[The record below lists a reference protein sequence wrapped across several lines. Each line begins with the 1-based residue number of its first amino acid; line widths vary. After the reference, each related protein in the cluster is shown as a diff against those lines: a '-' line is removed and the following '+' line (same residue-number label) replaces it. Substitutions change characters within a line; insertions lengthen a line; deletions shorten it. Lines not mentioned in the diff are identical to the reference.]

1 MKKTIWFD
9 ITVLYNWNRPPV
21 GIVRVELECARHL
34 LSEFGEQTRFCR
46 YDGIRG
52 AHVEVSHDEVAVYI
66 RGLDSYGEESRSHL
80 SKGFEWR
87 LKHFTKKVLRSCLPQ
102 QLQSG
107 ATRHLGRWWSAITG
121 TKQRLIRLLSQLR
134 THRIPL
140 YGGIEPELNRG
151 DIYITLGLDFESVIF
166 PGMSYI
172 KERTGIKVLGMCYD
186 LVPVKLP
193 HLSVLQD
200 SSHKFSA
207 YVINMARCAD
217 KILCDSQ
224 NTRRDLFHFL
234 STVNGHRPPLE
245 VITLGG
251 DIRTKRGA
259 VGRQVRNLCRTP
271 YILYVST
278 IERRKNHEALYR
290 VYTRFVEAGRRNLPK
305 LVFVGAPG
313 WGVENFL
320 SDLRLDRS
328 VDGLIL
334 MLHDISDSE
343 LSYLYRHA
351 LFTVYPSLYEG
362 WGLPVAESLAH
373 GKFCLASSTSSL
385 PEVGADFVEYLDPW
399 DLPAWVER
407 MAYYF
412 DNVGAIRA
420 KEEKILSQ
428 YKPRTWAETTRLLV
442 DHALNL

>member
-1 MKKTIWFD
+1 
-9 ITVLYNWNRPPV
+9 
-21 GIVRVELECARHL
+21 
-34 LSEFGEQTRFCR
+34 
-46 YDGIRG
+46 
-52 AHVEVSHDEVAVYI
+52 
-66 RGLDSYGEESRSHL
+66 
-80 SKGFEWR
+80 
-87 LKHFTKKVLRSCLPQ
+87 
-102 QLQSG
+102 
-107 ATRHLGRWWSAITG
+107 
-121 TKQRLIRLLSQLR
+121 
-134 THRIPL
+134 
-140 YGGIEPELNRG
+140 
-151 DIYITLGLDFESVIF
+151 
-166 PGMSYI
+166 MSYI
-172 KERTGIKVLGMCYD
+172 KKRAGIKVLGMCYD

-200 SSHKFSA
+200 SSYKFSG
-207 YVINMARCAD
+207 YVINMAGCAD

-245 VITLGG
+245 VITLGA

-259 VGRQVRNLCRTP
+259 VGKQVRNLCRTP

-290 VYTRFVEAGRRNLPK
+290 AYTRFVEAGRRNLPK

-313 WGVENFL
+313 WGVEDFL

-334 MLHDISDSE
+334 MLHDVSDSE

-412 DNVGAIRA
+412 DNVEAIRV

-428 YKPRTWAETTRLLV
+428 YKPRTWAETTRSLV
-442 DHALNL
+442 DHALSL